1 MKELSAHFAKGINRF
16 TVSSGSES
24 VEVVLDVEM

>member
-1 MKELSAHFAKGINRF
+1 MKELASHFTKGINRF
-16 TVSSGSES
+16 TVSAGSES